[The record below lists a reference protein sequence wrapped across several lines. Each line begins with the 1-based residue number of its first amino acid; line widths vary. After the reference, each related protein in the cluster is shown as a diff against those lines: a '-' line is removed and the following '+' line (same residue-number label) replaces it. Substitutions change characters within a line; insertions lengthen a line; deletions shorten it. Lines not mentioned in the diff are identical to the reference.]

1 MFATASWRIKQSPPQ
16 SVDHDPPLGLTPP
29 KIAPLPPDEC
39 AALRA
44 SFARRRCDAAE
55 QVLVAI
61 DVLRRA
67 VTELGNTREAI
78 HRSGGGFVRKAP
90 GIPYK
95 EALVSIEIA
104 AGAILENPTE

>member
-1 MFATASWRIKQSPPQ
+1 MS
-16 SVDHDPPLGLTPP
+16 
-29 KIAPLPPDEC
+29 APLC
-39 AALRA
+39 VLRSSA
-44 SFARRRCDAAE
+44 PAC
-55 QVLVAI
+55 VLLLAAI